1 MKRLG
6 RPEEDEMVS
15 NTQGVGYFTAENIV
29 TALRA
34 LPETSGT
41 YAEIVKRAR
50 DYDAEVSK
58 DMLGKWLSM

>member
-1 MKRLG
+1 
-6 RPEEDEMVS
+6 MVS